1 MPDSVTTY
9 SLFDLNEHVRR
20 VLALNLPD
28 ALWVRAEIAQVNES
42 RGHFYLSLVEKGG
55 AKEDIVAQSEA
66 VIWQQ
71 TARQL
76 QFKLGKIWRDLL
88 QAGVEV
94 LLKVRVEFHERYGFK
109 LLIQDIDPAYTLG
122 KLELERRNTVQKLQE
137 AGLLDLNRRL
147 PLPLVI
153 QRIAVLSSRSAA
165 GFQDFWK
172 HLQNNRYGYGFSMTL
187 FPVAVQGEQAE
198 QEVLRQLKKIK
209 ATREGFD
216 CVVVIRGGGARL
228 DLTAFDSFE
237 VCTQMARL
245 PMPVLS
251 GIGHDADETVLDL
264 VAHTA
269 LKTPTAVADFLI
281 GHNLHFESALVQLQ
295 LSIRDSL
302 WKNLETANLSLEYL
316 AQQCDS
322 AILQKIRTEQ
332 QVLKYVEDALPGLFR
347 QRLRESALALQQQEA
362 LVELLSVEN
371 TLKRG
376 FTLTTKDGKI
386 VRAASALKPGD
397 RINTHFS
404 DGAALSEVRED

>member
-1 MPDSVTTY
+1 MPDSATTY
-9 SLFDLNEHVRR
+9 TLFDLNEHVRR

-55 AKEDIVAQSEA
+55 AKDDILAQAEA

-76 QFKLGKIWRDLL
+76 QFQLGKVWRGLL
-88 QAGVEV
+88 SAGVEV

-122 KLELERRNTVQKLQE
+122 KLELERRNTIRQLQE
-137 AGLLDLNRRL
+137 AGLLDQNQRL
-147 PLPLVI
+147 PLPLVL
-153 QRIAVLSSRSAA
+153 QRVAVLSSQKAA

-172 HLQNNRYGYGFSMTL
+172 HLQDNRYGYGFSMVL

-198 QEVLRQLKKIK
+198 QEVLAQLKKIK
-209 ATREGFD
+209 AKHRNFD
-216 CVVVIRGGGARL
+216 CLVVIRGGGARL

-237 VCTQMARL
+237 VCAQMARL
-245 PMPVLS
+245 PLPMFS

-264 VAHTA
+264 VAHTS

-281 GHNLHFESALVQLQ
+281 GHNLHFESMLVQLQ

-302 WKNLETANLSLEYL
+302 WKSFETANRSIAHLEQQVDL
-316 AQQCDS
+316 A
-322 AILQKIRTEQ
+322 IRQKIRSEQ
-332 QVLKYVEDALPGLFR
+332 QALRSMEDLIPILFHR
-347 QRLRESALALQQQEA
+347 QLRESALALQQQEA
-362 LVELLSVEN
+362 LVGLLSVEN

-376 FTLTTKDGKI
+376 FTLTTKAGKI
-386 VRAASALKPGD
+386 VRSAAVLKPGE
-397 RINTHFS
+397 RITTYFP
-404 DGAALSEVRED
+404 DGHADSEVVE

>member
-1 MPDSVTTY
+1 MPDSGTTY

-55 AKEDIVAQSEA
+55 AKEDILAQAEA

-71 TARQL
+71 TARNL
-76 QFKLGKIWRDLL
+76 QFQLGKIWHDLL
-88 QAGVEV
+88 RAGVEV

-122 KLELERRNTVQKLQE
+122 KLELERRNTIQKLQE

-147 PLPLVI
+147 PLPLVL
-153 QRIAVLSSRSAA
+153 QRIAVLSSRNAA

-172 HLQNNRYGYGFSMTL
+172 HLQDNRYDYGFSMVL
-187 FPVAVQGEQAE
+187 FPVAVQGDQAE
-198 QEVLRQLKKIK
+198 QEVLRQLKKIRAK
-209 ATREGFD
+209 REGFD

-237 VCTQMARL
+237 VCAQMAGL

-302 WKNLETANLSLEYL
+302 WKSLETANLSLEYL
-316 AQQCDS
+316 AQQCNL
-322 AILQKIRTEQ
+322 AIRQKIRTEQ
-332 QVLKYVEDALPGLFR
+332 QALKYMEDALPGLFR
-347 QRLRESALALQQQEA
+347 QRLRESALELQQQEA

-386 VRAASALKPGD
+386 VRSAAALKPGD
-397 RINTHFS
+397 QINTHFS
-404 DGAALSEVRED
+404 DGEVSSEI